1 MVKTEKLKCGVTLV
15 TEHMPAFNSTAFGV
29 WVKTGAVNETR
40 EIAGISH
47 FIEHMM
53 FKGTKNKTAK
63 EIAESV
69 DEIGGQINAF
79 TGKEATCYY
88 IRTLAENLEKSMDI
102 ILDMITKSLFDREEM
117 EREKNVIYEEMKMI
131 KDAPDEDALD
141 TIGEIIFK
149 DSPLGNSVIGTRSSL
164 KKITRQKLLRYLKEQ
179 YTRDSI
185 VVSVAGKFDE
195 KIVREKIDE
204 YLSDLNP
211 AKSGVKY
218 SSEKGESIFK
228 VKTKDIEQSHIC
240 LATRSLDSKDKRYYA
255 LSVLNNIIG
264 GSMSSRLFQNVRE
277 QKGLAYSVYSGNNS
291 YSESGFFNIYAGV
304 SHDKIPEAIS
314 AIKEELIRLADIGVT
329 KEELNKAKIQLKAGY
344 IYGLENVNARMFLNG
359 KSLLTK
365 GKVDIQENVL
375 KDIDSVKLDD
385 IEDVKKIICDIDS
398 YSGVLVTSR
407 RRDLRSLMRR

>member
-141 TIGEIIFK
+141 TIREIIFK
-149 DSPLGNSVIGTRSSL
+149 NS
-164 KKITRQKLLRYLKEQ
+164 Q
-179 YTRDSI
+179 
-185 VVSVAGKFDE
+185 
-195 KIVREKIDE
+195 
-204 YLSDLNP
+204 
-211 AKSGVKY
+211 
-218 SSEKGESIFK
+218 
-228 VKTKDIEQSHIC
+228 
-240 LATRSLDSKDKRYYA
+240 
-255 LSVLNNIIG
+255 
-264 GSMSSRLFQNVRE
+264 
-277 QKGLAYSVYSGNNS
+277 
-291 YSESGFFNIYAGV
+291 
-304 SHDKIPEAIS
+304 
-314 AIKEELIRLADIGVT
+314 
-329 KEELNKAKIQLKAGY
+329 
-344 IYGLENVNARMFLNG
+344 
-359 KSLLTK
+359 
-365 GKVDIQENVL
+365 
-375 KDIDSVKLDD
+375 
-385 IEDVKKIICDIDS
+385 
-398 YSGVLVTSR
+398 
-407 RRDLRSLMRR
+407 LRSEERRVEKECRSRWSPYH